1 MLRVRSQSS
10 VYEQEAKFVQD
21 RITGVEKHFAEL
33 CTVFAAFTRKA
44 ARLRDKGDELAK
56 IIQIYADSEII
67 NRSLSTGLANFSVTL
82 SVIGDYR
89 DAGVQRLDSKVIAP
103 LSQYAT
109 ICKHA
114 RDDVRNTFAARDREL
129 TRRRH
134 LDKVRERNPRNRQM
148 ISQAE
153 SELMKASVEVS
164 RVVKGLEE
172 QIDSFERRKLH
183 DLKSVLLDFVTIELS
198 FHTKALE
205 LLTKAY
211 QDVAAIDEI
220 KDLEEFRETMRVSD
234 SGARL
239 STVRRT
245 SFRQAYSLTNLAS
258 RFASSPMTSQRL
270 ANRETE
276 SADSVRTGLTNSS
289 ESVQVEEDAD
299 STEETESES
308 IREKPVRTRHK
319 SM

>member
-1 MLRVRSQSS
+1 MLRVRSQNS

-33 CTVFAAFTRKA
+33 CTIFAAFTRKA
-44 ARLRDKGDELAK
+44 ARLRDKSDELAK
-56 IIQIYADSEII
+56 VIQVYGDSETI
-67 NRSLSTGLANFSVTL
+67 NRSMSTGLANFSATL
-82 SVIGDYR
+82 SVVGDYR
-89 DAGVQRLDSKVIAP
+89 DAEVQRLDAKVIAP
-103 LSQYAT
+103 LSQYAI

-114 RDDVRNTFAARDREL
+114 RDDVKNTFAARDREF
-129 TRRRH
+129 TRRRQ

-172 QIDSFERRKLH
+172 QINSFERRKLH

-205 LLTKAY
+205 LMTKAY
-211 QDVAAIDEI
+211 QDIVSIDEI
-220 KDLEEFRETMRVSD
+220 KDLEDFQIARGEMNAEFRETMRAPD
-234 SGARL
+234 SVTRL
-239 STVRRT
+239 DTVNRT
-245 SFRQAYSLTNLAS
+245 SFRHAYSLMN
-258 RFASSPMTSQRL
+258 L
-270 ANRETE
+270 ANRFCNT
-276 SADSVRTGLTNSS
+276 DSVQTGFTNSS
-289 ESVQVEEDAD
+289 ESVQVEEYAD